1 MRVMS
6 SGLRLRNNKEGLLRR
21 TGAESVGTSY
31 TELEGVEIK
40 TGVEWGTKTSQ
51 DALSGVSTSW
61 DIPTDGREAANDV
74 GGI

>member
-21 TGAESVGTSY
+21 TGAELVGTSY

-40 TGVEWGTKTSQ
+40 TGVEWGTKISR
-51 DALSGVSTSW
+51 DALSGGHTCL
-61 DIPTDGREAANDV
+61 V
-74 GGI
+74 G